1 MKRWTAALCA
11 LFAVAAL
18 TGCSAEETQKP
29 AAATQ
34 PAAQQ
39 TETAQ
44 ETAPVHEAAEAR
56 VIRVADSA
64 GHTVLFTLNGTPAAD
79 SLYRQLPLTVPVDDF
94 STNEKIF
101 YPEALDL
108 RDTPHPKMEI
118 GTLAYYAPWGNVVM
132 FFDRYNANSDLYELG
147 HASAGLDQISQL
159 TGTITIEAVKE

>member
-11 LFAVAAL
+11 LFAAAAL
-18 TGCSAEETQKP
+18 TGCSAEEAQKP
-29 AAATQ
+29 AEAAPQ
-34 PAAQQ
+34 AVEPAAA
-39 TETAQ
+39 E
-44 ETAPVHEAAEAR
+44 EAAMKEKTEAR
-56 VIRVADSA
+56 VIRIRDNA
-64 GHTVLFTLNGTPAAD
+64 GHAALFTLNGTPAAD
-79 SLYRQLPLTVPVDDF
+79 SLYRQLPLMVPVDDF

-147 HASAGLDQISQL
+147 HVSSGLDQIPL
-159 TGTITIEAVKE
+159 LAGTITIEAVDE